1 MGPRQTSAP
10 PIPAFR
16 PADALLEAFAPG
28 ADLGVVPL
36 ARGHFLRSSDPVILA
51 VDVHYLDEEDTA
63 SAGGVLAA
71 HWPDESVW
79 DRITYRHQG
88 LEDYVPGQFYK
99 RELPCLLPLVRL
111 AEQRQP
117 LSVIVVDGFV
127 DLGEKPGLGRHLYDA
142 LGQAYPV
149 IGVAKSEFP
158 GADAL
163 AVRRGSSAK
172 PLWVSATGDTEEAA
186 RHVLSMAGTGRFPK
200 LLREADRLA
209 REG

>member
-1 MGPRQTSAP
+1 
-10 PIPAFR
+10 
-16 PADALLEAFAPG
+16 
-28 ADLGVVPL
+28 
-36 ARGHFLRSSDPVILA
+36 
-51 VDVHYLDEEDTA
+51 
-63 SAGGVLAA
+63 
-71 HWPDESVW
+71 
-79 DRITYRHQG
+79 
-88 LEDYVPGQFYK
+88 
-99 RELPCLLPLVRL
+99 VRL

-149 IGVAKSEFP
+149 VGVAKSEFP